1 MSNERIAQ
9 GAVAARGGVRD
20 GGARRPAEP
29 LWARVR
35 RHWLGPT
42 QPWWGAVFVAP
53 ILLLLVCFKFWP
65 MAYAASLSLTNASLT
80 QRTSRFLGAANYLR
94 LTHDTVFIGALE
106 TTARYVSATIA
117 ISMVLGLA
125 LAVLLNQRLP
135 ARGLFRTLLF
145 LPAVVPIIVTPILWQ
160 FLFHPYGLVNTV
172 LKSVGLHPVNW
183 LLSARGAV
191 EALVVATAWRLTPL
205 CMVIYLAGLQ
215 SIPHELYEAAAID
228 GAGPP
233 RRFRSVTLPMLK
245 PTFLVV
251 VVFAITLTVQNFVL
265 ALVMTGGGPD
275 NASTTLSL
283 FVYQTGFIGFQ
294 MGYASAAALVML
306 LIIVA
311 FTIFS
316 LRAFRTHEE

>member
-1 MSNERIAQ
+1 MSSGQTARIAVD
-9 GAVAARGGVRD
+9 A
-20 GGARRPAEP
+20 P
-29 LWARVR
+29 WARERLLTKVR
-35 RHWLGPT
+35 RRWFGPS
-42 QPWWGAVFVAP
+42 QPWWGFVFTVP
-53 ILLLLVCFKFWP
+53 ILVLLVCFKFWP
-65 MAYAASLSLTNASLT
+65 MAYAAGLSLTNASLT
-80 QRTSRFLGAANYLR
+80 ERRWSVIGLHNYER
-94 LTHDTVFIGALE
+94 LARDTTFIGALD
-106 TTARYVSATIA
+106 TTARYVGATIA

-125 LAVLLNQRLP
+125 LAVLLNQKLP

-145 LPAVVPIIVTPILWQ
+145 LPAVVPLIVVPILWQ
-160 FLFHPYGLVNTV
+160 FLFHPYGLVNHA
-172 LKSVGLHPVNW
+172 LKILGLQPVNW

-191 EALVVATAWRLTPL
+191 EALILATAWRLTPL

-228 GAGPP
+228 GAGAP

-283 FVYQTGFIGFQ
+283 FVYQTGFIGFR

-311 FTIFS
+311 FTVLS
-316 LRAFRTHEE
+316 LRALRTEEG

>member
-1 MSNERIAQ
+1 MAHT
-9 GAVAARGGVRD
+9 AVW
-20 GGARRPAEP
+20 PAEP
-29 LWARVR
+29 FWTRLR
-35 RHWLGPT
+35 RRWLGPT
-42 QPWWGAVFVAP
+42 QPWWGALFAAP
-53 ILLLLVCFKFWP
+53 LLVLLVCFKFWP
-65 MAYAASLSLTNASLT
+65 MGYAAWLSLTNASLT
-80 QRTSRFLGAANYLR
+80 ERTRRFIGAANYGR
-94 LTHDTVFIGALE
+94 LAHDTTFIGALE
-106 TTARYVSATIA
+106 TTGRYVGATIA

-125 LAVLLNQRLP
+125 LAVLLNQKIP
-135 ARGLFRTLLF
+135 ARGLFRTLIF
-145 LPAVVPIIVTPILWQ
+145 LPAVVPIIVVPILWQ
-160 FLFHPYGLVNTV
+160 FLFHPYGLVNYT
-172 LKSVGLHPVNW
+172 LRTLGLHPVNW
-183 LLSARGAV
+183 LLSPQGAV
-191 EALVVATAWRLTPL
+191 GALVLATAWRLTPL

-228 GAGPP
+228 GAGAP

-283 FVYQTGFIGFQ
+283 FVYETGFLGFQ

-311 FTIFS
+311 FTIVS

>member
-1 MSNERIAQ
+1 MAQ
-9 GAVAARGGVRD
+9 AAVAPRS
-20 GGARRPAEP
+20 PAES
-29 LWARVR
+29 LWIRVR
-35 RHWLGPT
+35 RRWLGPT
-42 QPWWGAVFVAP
+42 QPWWGAVFAAP
-53 ILLLLVCFKFWP
+53 ILALLACFKFWP
-65 MAYAASLSLTNASLT
+65 MGYAAWLSLTNASLT
-80 QRTSRFLGAANYLR
+80 ERTRRFIGGANYVR

-106 TTARYVSATIA
+106 TTGRYVGATIA

-145 LPAVVPIIVTPILWQ
+145 LPAVVPLIVVPILWQ
-160 FLFHPYGLVNTV
+160 FLFHPYGLVNHA
-172 LKSVGLHPVNW
+172 LKMLGMQPVNW

-191 EALVVATAWRLTPL
+191 EALVLATAWRLTPL

-228 GAGPP
+228 GAGAP

-311 FTIFS
+311 FTILS